1 MMQPTTNLNLLSR
14 WLRVSEPRARHLRV
28 WLLTFTMAA
37 VGLGIGAVRPTAW
50 LQQEMPVHIEWWI
63 LAIGF
68 AASEIFVIHYQF
80 RRERYTFSLMEL
92 PLALGLFFSP
102 WLSLLTARLVGG
114 GLALRLHRKQSTMKL
129 AFNLATFILETSVDV
144 VLFRLLAHGA
154 TGDSAQAFVA
164 AMVATTFGVL
174 LITASI
180 ALVISINEGPPDR
193 KTLVRLFTANL
204 IVAVTNVS
212 LALVA
217 VSVLWVSQRA
227 GWLLLVVASILFIG
241 YRSYARLQQKHD
253 DLELLY
259 DFTRRTGTALQVDS
273 AMKELLTQ
281 VRGVLRAGTAEI
293 VIRSSRPGAGLVR
306 TSISGEDDIEVSTI
320 DEDSLWRRVAT
331 EGESILAAAPIRD
344 DELRE
349 QLGTRDVVDALVA
362 PLRRGDGALIGLMLA
377 GNRLGDHRTFS
388 GEDLKLFETLANH
401 ASVSLENRHLI
412 DQLRLEAADKEHQ
425 SLHDALTG
433 LPNRL
438 LFNQR
443 VEQALSRSARVAQKV
458 GVMLL
463 DLDRFKEVN
472 DTLGHH
478 NGDLLL
484 QEIAERL
491 RRTVRAG
498 DTVARLGGDEFA
510 VLLPELSG
518 PEAAVAAAN
527 GIRHA
532 LERPFSIG
540 EVTLD
545 VGASI
550 GIAVWPDHGDDAVTL
565 LQRADVAMYAAK
577 ATQDSV
583 DVYDPNRDTYSLER
597 LALVGELRR
606 AIEQGEL
613 AVHYQ
618 PKADTR
624 TGRVIG
630 MEALVRWIHP
640 RRGFIPPEE
649 IIRVAEQTG
658 LIRPLTLFV
667 LAQAL
672 RQCRAWRRAGF
683 AYDIAVNL
691 SLRNI
696 LDAELPNDVL
706 RLLDDVGLP
715 SSALTFEITE
725 SSIMADPVRTEAV
738 VSRLRSMGVAMAIDD
753 FGTGYSSFSHL
764 KRLPV
769 DEIKIDRSFVQHMAS
784 DESDFTIVRTIV
796 DLGRNLGIRVVAEG
810 VEDTMTWARLDSVGC
825 DVIQGYVLT
834 KPLSSLDLDRWLAE
848 GGAGVHG
855 PAREKDSTEA
865 DVLPLRPP
873 AAGR

>member
-1 MMQPTTNLNLLSR
+1 MASR
-14 WLRVSEPRARHLRV
+14 LHRLTEPKARHATV
-28 WLLTFTMAA
+28 WLITVSMAL
-37 VGLGIGAVRPTAW
+37 LGIGVAQLRSRAW
-50 LQQEMPVHIEWWI
+50 IHRDLPVHFEWWV
-63 LAIGF
+63 LAIAF
-68 AASEIFVIHYQF
+68 ALSEIFVIHYQF
-80 RRERYTFSLMEL
+80 RRERYTFSMMEL
-92 PLALGLFFSP
+92 PLVVGLFFSTWP
-102 WLSLLTARLVGG
+102 ALIVARIIGG
-114 GLALRLHRKQSTMKL
+114 GLAMVLYRRLPRMKL
-129 AFNLATFILETSVDV
+129 AFNLASFVLETSVV
-144 VLFRLLAHGA
+144 VTAFRFL
-154 TGDSAQAFVA
+154 TGDSGGQSPRAFIS
-164 AMVATTFGVL
+164 AMASVTFGVL
-174 LITASI
+174 LVASAI
-180 ALVISINEGPPDR
+180 ALVISINEGRLDR
-193 KTLVRLFTANL
+193 KTMVRLFIANL
-204 IVAVTNVS
+204 VVATANVS

-217 VSVLWVSQRA
+217 VSVLWVSPSA
-227 GWLLLVVASILFIG
+227 GWLLLVVAVILFLG
-241 YRSYARLQQKHD
+241 YRSYAGLQQKHD

-273 AMKELLTQ
+273 AMTDLLTQ
-281 VRGVLRAGTAEI
+281 VRGVLRAGVAEI
-293 VIRSSRPGAGLVR
+293 VVRSLRPGSGLVR
-306 TSISGEDDIEVSTI
+306 TVLGADGVVEVAIVEEDA
-320 DEDSLWRRVAT
+320 LWRRVAAS
-331 EGESILAAAPIRD
+331 GESILASAPIRD
-344 DELRE
+344 AEL
-349 QLGTRDVVDALVA
+349 LRDLESRGFADALIS
-362 PLRRGDGALIGLMLA
+362 PLRRGDGAVIGFMLA
-377 GNRLGDHRTFS
+377 ANRLGDHRTFQVA
-388 GEDLKLFETLANH
+388 DMKLFEALANH

-412 DQLRLEAADKEHQ
+412 DELRLEAADKEHQ
-425 SLHDALTG
+425 ALHDALTG

-438 LFNQR
+438 LFHQR
-443 VEQALSRSARVAQKV
+443 VEQALSRSTRGSQRV

-484 QEIAERL
+484 QEIGERL
-491 RRTVRAG
+491 RRTIRAG

-518 PEAAVAAAN
+518 TEAAIAAAN

-540 EVTLD
+540 EVNLD

-550 GIAVWPDHGDDAVTL
+550 GIAVWPDHGEDAATL

-577 ATQDSV
+577 ATQDGV
-583 DVYDPNRDTYSLER
+583 DVYDPDRDTYSLER

-618 PKADTR
+618 PKADTQ

-630 MEALVRWIHP
+630 MEALVRWDHP
-640 RRGFIPPEE
+640 RRGMVPPEE
-649 IIRVAEQTG
+649 IIAVAEQTG

-683 AYDIAVNL
+683 SYDVAVNL

-715 SSALTFEITE
+715 SSALAFEITE

-738 VSRLRSMGVAMAIDD
+738 VTRLRSMGVAMAIDD

-764 KRLPV
+764 RRLPV
-769 DEIKIDRSFVQHMAS
+769 DEIKIDRSFVQYMARDDS
-784 DESDFTIVRTIV
+784 DHTIVRTIV

-810 VEDTMTWARLDSVGC
+810 VEDDETWEKLAAIGC
-825 DVIQGYVLT
+825 DIIQGYVLSY
-834 KPLSSLDLDRWLAE
+834 PLSALELDRWLAE
-848 GGAGVHG
+848 GGDGVHG
-855 PAREKDSTEA
+855 PARDQDDGDAE
-865 DVLPLRPP
+865 VLPLRPP

>member
-1 MMQPTTNLNLLSR
+1 
-14 WLRVSEPRARHLRV
+14 V
-28 WLLTFTMAA
+28 WLVTITMAA
-37 VGLGIGAVRPTAW
+37 IGIAVAEMRSRAW
-50 LQQEMPVHIEWWI
+50 IHRDLPVHIEWWI

-92 PLALGLFFSP
+92 PLALGLFFSTWP
-102 WLSLLTARLVGG
+102 ALIAGRIIGG
-114 GLALRLHRKQSTMKL
+114 GLALLLHRRQSAMKL
-129 AFNLATFILETSVDV
+129 AFNIASFVLETSVV
-144 VLFRLLAHGA
+144 VTTFRFF
-154 TGDSAQAFVA
+154 TGSADGQSPRAFIS
-164 AMVATTFGVL
+164 AMVSVTIGVL
-174 LITASI
+174 IVTAAI
-180 ALVISINEGPPDR
+180 ALVISINEGAPDR
-193 KTLVRLFTANL
+193 KTMVRLVTANFV
-204 IVAVTNVS
+204 VAMTNVS

-217 VSVLWVSQRA
+217 VSVLWVSQSA
-227 GWLLLVVASILFIG
+227 GWLLLVVASILFLG

-259 DFTRRTGTALQVDS
+259 EFTRRTGRSLQLDS
-273 AMKELLTQ
+273 AMAELLDQT
-281 VRGVLRAGTAEI
+281 RNVLRAGTAEI
-293 VIRSSRPGAGLVR
+293 TIHSLRGGAPLVR
-306 TSISGEDDIEVSTI
+306 TAIRGDDDVSIVVCDEDD
-320 DEDSLWRRVAT
+320 LWRRMMQQHGAVFAPDP
-331 EGESILAAAPIRD
+331 IADAALAA
-344 DELRE
+344 ELASHGVR
-349 QLGTRDVVDALVA
+349 DALIA
-362 PLRRGDGALIGLMLA
+362 PLRQADGALIGYLLA
-377 GNRLGDHRTFS
+377 GNRLGDHRTFQRD
-388 GEDLKLFETLANH
+388 DLKLFEALANH

-412 DQLRLEAADKEHQ
+412 DRLRLEAADKEHQ
-425 SLHDALTG
+425 ALHDALTG

-438 LFNQR
+438 LFHQR
-443 VEQALSRSARVAQKV
+443 VEQALARSANLTQKV

-484 QEIAERL
+484 QEIGERL
-491 RRTVRAG
+491 RRTIRAG

-518 PEAAVAAAN
+518 AEAAVAAAN

-550 GIAVWPDHGDDAVTL
+550 GIAVWPDHGEDAVTL

-597 LALVGELRR
+597 LSLVGELRR

-624 TGRVIG
+624 TGRITG
-630 MEALVRWIHP
+630 MEALVRWAHP
-640 RRGFIPPEE
+640 RRGSVPPEE

-667 LAQAL
+667 LAQSL

-725 SSIMADPVRTEAV
+725 SSIMADPVRTEGV

-764 KRLPV
+764 RRLPV
-769 DEIKIDRSFVQHMAS
+769 DELKIDRSFVQHMAQDDS
-784 DESDFTIVRTIV
+784 DATIVRTIV

-810 VEDTMTWARLDSVGC
+810 VEDHATWEKLAAIGC
-825 DVIQGYVLT
+825 DVIQGYVLSR
-834 KPLSSLDLDRWLAE
+834 PLGALELDRWLAD

-855 PAREKDSTEA
+855 PVKEREPADA
-865 DVLPLRPP
+865 DVLPLRPG

>member
-1 MMQPTTNLNLLSR
+1 MAVASSAAGSPWSR
-14 WLRVSEPRARHLRV
+14 FKGPHARHAKV
-28 WLLTFTMAA
+28 WLVTVCMAA
-37 VGLGIGAVRPTAW
+37 VGLLIAALRSREW
-50 LQQEMPVHIEWWI
+50 LERDLPVHIHWSV
-63 LAIGF
+63 LALGF
-68 AASEIFVIHYQF
+68 AASEVFVIHYQF

-92 PLALGLFFSP
+92 PLALGLFFSTWP
-102 WLSLLTARLVGG
+102 ALVAGRLIGG
-114 GLALRLHRKQSTMKL
+114 GLALLLHRRQRPMKL
-129 AFNLATFILETSVDV
+129 AFNLASFVLETSVV
-144 VLFRLLAHGA
+144 VALFRLL
-154 TGDSAQAFVA
+154 TGDADGQSVRAFA
-164 AMVATTFGVL
+164 SAMVSVTFGVL
-174 LITASI
+174 LATATI
-180 ALVISINEGPPDR
+180 VLVISINEGLPDR
-193 KTLVRLFTANL
+193 KTLARLFTANFV
-204 IVAVTNVS
+204 VAVMNVS

-217 VSVLWVSQRA
+217 VSVLWVSQSA
-227 GWLLLVVASILFIG
+227 GWLLLVVACILFLG

-259 DFTRRTGTALQVDS
+259 DFTRRTGTALQIDS

-281 VRGVLRAGTAEI
+281 VRGVLRAGVAEI
-293 VIRSSRPGAGLVR
+293 VIRSSRPGSGLVR
-306 TSISGEDDIEVSTI
+306 TVLSGDDDIEVTTAE
-320 DEDSLWRRVAT
+320 EDALWRRIDVD
-331 EGESILAAAPIRD
+331 GQPLLASAPIR
-344 DELRE
+344 E
-349 QLGTRDVVDALVA
+349 DALRFELAARGIDDAMIA

-377 GNRLGDHRTFS
+377 GNRLGERTFS
-388 GEDLKLFETLANH
+388 LEDLKLFETLANH

-412 DQLRLEAADKEHQ
+412 DRLRMEAADKEHQ

-438 LFNQR
+438 LFHER
-443 VEQALSRSARVAQKV
+443 VEQALSHSARVSGKV

-491 RRTVRAG
+491 RRTIRAG

-550 GIAVWPDHGDDAVTL
+550 GIAVWPDHGDDAATL

-577 ATQDSV
+577 ATQDAV

-624 TGRVIG
+624 SGRVIG
-630 MEALVRWIHP
+630 MEALVRWHHA
-640 RRGFIPPEE
+640 RRGDVPPEE

-672 RQCRAWRRAGF
+672 RQCRSWRRAGF
-683 AYDIAVNL
+683 AYDVAVNL

-764 KRLPV
+764 RRLPV
-769 DEIKIDRSFVQHMAS
+769 DEIKIDKSFVQHMAR
-784 DESDFTIVRTIV
+784 DDSDFTIVRTIV

-810 VEDTMTWARLDSVGC
+810 VESVETWEKLASVGC
-825 DVIQGYVLT
+825 DVIQGFVLSQ
-834 KPLSSLDLDRWLAE
+834 PLGALDLDRWLAE

-855 PAREKDSTEA
+855 PASHKEPSEA

-873 AAGR
+873 ASNR

>member
-1 MMQPTTNLNLLSR
+1 M
-14 WLRVSEPRARHLRV
+14 
-28 WLLTFTMAA
+28 WLLTFTMAFA
-37 VGLGIGAVRPTAW
+37 GLGIAQLRSTAW
-50 LQQEMPVHIEWWI
+50 LEQDLPVEIGWWL
-63 LAIGF
+63 LAVGF

-92 PLALGLFFSP
+92 PLALGLFFAS
-102 WLSLLTARLVGG
+102 WGVLLTARLVGG
-114 GLALRLHRKQSTMKL
+114 GLALLLHRRQSPMKL
-129 AFNLATFILETSVDV
+129 GFNLASFVLETSVV
-144 VLFRLLAHGA
+144 VVIFRGIAGHA
-154 TGDSAQAFVA
+154 PGDSAHAFVA
-164 AMVATTFGVL
+164 AMIAATSGVVL
-174 LITASI
+174 VTSTI
-180 ALVISINEGPPDR
+180 AVVISINEGPPDR
-193 KTLVRLFTANL
+193 KTLKRLFAANL
-204 IVAVTNVS
+204 IVSVTNVS

-217 VSVLWVSQRA
+217 VSVLWVSEQA
-227 GWLLLVVASILFIG
+227 GWLLLIVASILFVG

-281 VRGVLRAGTAEI
+281 VRGVLRAGVAEI
-293 VIRSSRPGAGLVR
+293 VIRSSRPGSGLVR
-306 TSISGEDDIEVSTI
+306 TVLSGDDDIDVMT
-320 DEDSLWRRVAT
+320 DEEDALWQRVEAD
-331 EGESILAAAPIRD
+331 GKPILAALPIRD
-344 DELRE
+344 DSLRA
-349 QLGTRDVVDALVA
+349 QLADRNVTDALVA

-377 GNRLGDHRTFS
+377 GNRLGDNRTFS
-388 GEDLKLFETLANH
+388 GEDLKLFEALANH

-412 DQLRLEAADKEHQ
+412 DRLRLEAADKEHQ

-433 LPNRL
+433 LPNRM
-438 LFNQR
+438 LFHQR

-484 QEIAERL
+484 QEIGERL
-491 RRTVRAG
+491 RRTIRAG

-518 PEAAVAAAN
+518 SEAAVAAAN

-532 LERPFSIG
+532 LERPVSIG

-550 GIAVWPDHGDDAVTL
+550 GIAVWPDHGDDAATL

-577 ATQDSV
+577 AAQDSV

-630 MEALVRWIHP
+630 MEALVRWFHP
-640 RRGFIPPEE
+640 RRGAVPPEE

-672 RQCRAWRRAGF
+672 RQCRSWRRAGF

-696 LDAELPNDVL
+696 LDVELPNDVL

-769 DEIKIDRSFVQHMAS
+769 DEIKIDRSFVQHMAT
-784 DESDFTIVRTIV
+784 DASDFTIVRTIV

-810 VEDTMTWARLDSVGC
+810 VEDPETWERLASVGC

-834 KPLSSLDLDRWLAE
+834 RPLGALDLDQWLAD

-855 PAREKDSTEA
+855 PAKEQERSA
-865 DVLPLRPP
+865 DAEVLPLRPP
-873 AAGR
+873 ASGR

>member
-1 MMQPTTNLNLLSR
+1 MTPEVIPARTR
-14 WLRVSEPRARHLRV
+14 PHRRGLREAFHGSAGI
-28 WLLTFTMAA
+28 WLLIALLTSLSVASASLFILGEEQIDSPIAVHWLVLAA
-37 VGLGIGAVRPTAW
+37 A
-50 LQQEMPVHIEWWI
+50 
-63 LAIGF
+63 F
-68 AASEIFVIHYQF
+68 CAAEIFVISFQVREEQF
-80 RRERYTFSLMEL
+80 IFSLSEI
-92 PLALGLFFSP
+92 PIVLGLFFTGP
-102 WLSLLTARLVGG
+102 IGLVLARLLGG
-114 GLALRLHRKQSTMKL
+114 GSALRFHRKQRPLKL
-129 AFNLATFILETSVDV
+129 FFNLASFAFETIVCIAVFRAIL
-144 VLFRLLAHGA
+144 
-154 TGDSAQAFVA
+154 GDAAGNAQRAVA
-164 AMVATTFGVL
+164 AGMVATL
-174 LITASI
+174 ASS
-180 ALVISINEGPPDR
+180 LVGSAAVASAISWSEGHVQAR
-193 KTLVRLFTANL
+193 AIRRLVTANVTVS
-204 IVAVTNVS
+204 IVNGCV
-212 LALVA
+212 ALVA
-217 VSVLWVSQRA
+217 VQVLWVSPRA
-227 GWLLLVVASILFIG
+227 GWLLLVVSAILYVG

-273 AMKELLTQ
+273 AMKELLSQ
-281 VRGVLRAGTAEI
+281 VRGVLRAGVAEI
-293 VIRSSRPGAGLVR
+293 VIRSSRPGSSLVR
-306 TSISGEDDIEVSTI
+306 TVLSGDDNVDVSTAEM
-320 DEDSLWRRVAT
+320 DGLWRRVAD
-331 EGESILAAAPIRD
+331 EGESILASAPIRA
-344 DELRE
+344 DELRD
-349 QLGTRDVVDALVA
+349 QLADRGLIDALIA
-362 PLRRGDGALIGLMLA
+362 PLRQGDGALIGLMLA
-377 GNRLGDHRTFS
+377 GNRLGAMRTFTS
-388 GEDLKLFETLANH
+388 DDLKLFEALANH

-412 DQLRLEAADKEHQ
+412 DRLRLEAADKEHQ

-438 LFNQR
+438 LFHQR

-484 QEIAERL
+484 QEIGERL
-491 RRTVRAG
+491 RRTIRAG

-550 GIAVWPDHGDDAVTL
+550 GIAVWPDHGDDAATL

-618 PKADTR
+618 PKADTH
-624 TGRVIG
+624 TGRIIG
-630 MEALVRWIHP
+630 MEALVRWNHP
-640 RRGFIPPEE
+640 RRGAIQPEE

-672 RQCRAWRRAGF
+672 RQCRSWRRAGF
-683 AYDIAVNL
+683 SYDVAVNL

-725 SSIMADPVRTEAV
+725 SSIMADPLRTEAV

-764 KRLPV
+764 RRLPV
-769 DEIKIDRSFVQHMAS
+769 DEIKIDRTFVQHMAV
-784 DESDFTIVRTIV
+784 DESDFTIVRTII

-810 VEDTMTWARLDSVGC
+810 VEDIDTWTKLASVGC
-825 DVIQGYVLT
+825 DVIQGFVLST
-834 KPLSSLDLDRWLAE
+834 PLGALELDRWLAD
-848 GGAGVHG
+848 GGSGVHG
-855 PAREKDSTEA
+855 PPARANEA
-865 DVLPLRPP
+865 SVLPLRPP
-873 AAGR
+873 ASNR

>member
-1 MMQPTTNLNLLSR
+1 MI
-14 WLRVSEPRARHLRV
+14 
-28 WLLTFTMAA
+28 A
-37 VGLGIGAVRPTAW
+37 VA
-50 LQQEMPVHIEWWI
+50 
-63 LAIGF
+63 
-68 AASEIFVIHYQF
+68 
-80 RRERYTFSLMEL
+80 
-92 PLALGLFFSP
+92 
-102 WLSLLTARLVGG
+102 
-114 GLALRLHRKQSTMKL
+114 
-129 AFNLATFILETSVDV
+129 
-144 VLFRLLAHGA
+144 
-154 TGDSAQAFVA
+154 
-164 AMVATTFGVL
+164 
-174 LITASI
+174 
-180 ALVISINEGPPDR
+180 ISIYEGRPDR
-193 KTLVRLFTANL
+193 LTLVRLFGANL
-204 IVAVTNVS
+204 VVVLTNAS

-217 VSVLWVSQRA
+217 VSVLWTTPGA
-227 GWLLLVVASILFIG
+227 GWLLIIVAMILFLG
-241 YRSYARLQQKHD
+241 YRSYARLQRKHD

-259 DFTRRTGTALQVDS
+259 DFTRQTGKALQVDS

-293 VIRSSRPGAGLVR
+293 VIRSSRPGGGLVR
-306 TSISGEDDIEVSTI
+306 TILSGDDELTTSNVEEDD
-320 DEDSLWRRVAT
+320 LWRRVAT
-331 EGESILAAAPIRD
+331 EGKSILASAPIKD
-344 DELRE
+344 DQLRTH
-349 QLGTRDVVDALVA
+349 LAARGIVDALVS
-362 PLRRGDGALIGLMLA
+362 PLRRGDGTLIGLILA
-377 GNRLGDHRTFS
+377 GNRLGDHRTFQL
-388 GEDLKLFETLANH
+388 EDLKLFEALANH

-412 DQLRLEAADKEHQ
+412 ERLRLEAADKEHQ
-425 SLHDALTG
+425 ALHDALTG

-438 LFNQR
+438 LFHQR
-443 VEQALSRSARVAQKV
+443 VEQALSRSVTASEKV

-484 QEIAERL
+484 QEIGDRL
-491 RRTVRAG
+491 RRTIRAG

-518 PEAAVAAAN
+518 AEAAVAAAN

-540 EVTLD
+540 DVTLD

-550 GIAVWPDHGDDAVTL
+550 GIAIWPDHGDDAVTL

-597 LALVGELRR
+597 LSLVGELRR

-618 PKADTR
+618 AKADAS
-624 TGRVIG
+624 TGRITG
-630 MEALVRWIHP
+630 MEALVRWNHQ
-640 RRGFIPPEE
+640 RRGMVPPEE
-649 IIRVAEQTG
+649 IIHVAEQTG

-672 RQCRAWRRAGF
+672 RQCRSWRRAGF
-683 AYDIAVNL
+683 DYDIAVNL

-725 SSIMADPVRTEAV
+725 SSIMADPIRTEAV
-738 VSRLRSMGVAMAIDD
+738 VSRLRSMGVSIAIDD

-769 DEIKIDRSFVQHMAS
+769 DELKIDRSFVQHMAIDQS
-784 DESDFTIVRTIV
+784 DATIVRTIV

-810 VEDTMTWARLDSVGC
+810 VEDEETWAKLAEVGC
-825 DVIQGYVLT
+825 DTIQGYVLS
-834 KPLSSLDLDRWLAE
+834 KPLGALELDVWLAE
-848 GGAGVHG
+848 GGGAGVHG
-855 PAREKDSTEA
+855 PARSKEQSTA

>member
-1 MMQPTTNLNLLSR
+1 MKRSR
-14 WLRVSEPRARHLRV
+14 GLGGASVRERHAKV
-28 WLLTFTMAA
+28 WLLTLALGGVAA
-37 VGLGIGAVRPTAW
+37 LLTTLPASEQLTDA
-50 LQQEMPVHIEWWI
+50 PVHISWWV
-63 LAIGF
+63 LALGF
-68 AASEIFVIHYQF
+68 AAAEVFVIHYQF

-92 PLALGLFFSP
+92 PLALGLFFSTWP
-102 WLSLLTARLVGG
+102 AVLFARLLGS
-114 GLALRLHRKQSTMKL
+114 GLALLLHRRQGPMKL
-129 AFNLATFILETSVDV
+129 AFNLASFALETALVMCA
-144 VLFRLLAHGA
+144 FRLLAGEA
-154 TGDSAQAFVA
+154 EGQSVRAFASAMGSV
-164 AMVATTFGVL
+164 TFGVL
-174 LITASI
+174 LATATI
-180 ALVISINEGPPDR
+180 VLVISINEGLPDR
-193 KTLVRLFTANL
+193 KTLTRLFTANFV
-204 IVAVTNVS
+204 VAVMNVS

-217 VSVLWVSQRA
+217 VSVLWVSQSA
-227 GWLLLVVASILFIG
+227 GWLLLVVACILFLG

-259 DFTRRTGTALQVDS
+259 DFTRRTGTALQIDS

-281 VRGVLRAGTAEI
+281 VRGVLRAGVAEI
-293 VIRSSRPGAGLVR
+293 VIRSSRPGSGLVR
-306 TSISGEDDIEVSTI
+306 TVLSGDDDIEVTTAE
-320 DEDSLWRRVAT
+320 EDALWRRIDLD
-331 EGESILAAAPIRD
+331 GKPLLASAPIR
-344 DELRE
+344 E
-349 QLGTRDVVDALVA
+349 DALRFELAARGIDDAMIA

-377 GNRLGDHRTFS
+377 GNRLGERTFS
-388 GEDLKLFETLANH
+388 LEDLKLFETLANH

-412 DQLRLEAADKEHQ
+412 DRLRMEAADKEHQ

-438 LFNQR
+438 LFHER
-443 VEQALSRSARVAQKV
+443 VEQALTHSARVSGKV

-491 RRTVRAG
+491 RRTIRAG

-550 GIAVWPDHGDDAVTL
+550 GIAVWPDHGDDAATL

-577 ATQDSV
+577 ATQDAV

-624 TGRVIG
+624 SGRVIG
-630 MEALVRWIHP
+630 MEALVRWHHA
-640 RRGFIPPEE
+640 RRGDVPPEE

-672 RQCRAWRRAGF
+672 RQCRSWRRAGF
-683 AYDIAVNL
+683 AYDVAVNL

-764 KRLPV
+764 RRLPV
-769 DEIKIDRSFVQHMAS
+769 DEIKIDKSFVQHMAR
-784 DESDFTIVRTIV
+784 DDSDFTIVRTIV

-810 VEDTMTWARLDSVGC
+810 VESIETWEKLASVGC
-825 DVIQGYVLT
+825 DVIQGFVLSQ
-834 KPLSSLDLDRWLAE
+834 PLGALDLDRWLAG

-855 PAREKDSTEA
+855 PASHKEPSEA

-873 AAGR
+873 ASNR

>member
-1 MMQPTTNLNLLSR
+1 
-14 WLRVSEPRARHLRV
+14 
-28 WLLTFTMAA
+28 
-37 VGLGIGAVRPTAW
+37 
-50 LQQEMPVHIEWWI
+50 
-63 LAIGF
+63 
-68 AASEIFVIHYQF
+68 
-80 RRERYTFSLMEL
+80 
-92 PLALGLFFSP
+92 
-102 WLSLLTARLVGG
+102 
-114 GLALRLHRKQSTMKL
+114 
-129 AFNLATFILETSVDV
+129 
-144 VLFRLLAHGA
+144 
-154 TGDSAQAFVA
+154 
-164 AMVATTFGVL
+164 
-174 LITASI
+174 
-180 ALVISINEGPPDR
+180 
-193 KTLVRLFTANL
+193 
-204 IVAVTNVS
+204 
-212 LALVA
+212 
-217 VSVLWVSQRA
+217 
-227 GWLLLVVASILFIG
+227 
-241 YRSYARLQQKHD
+241 
-253 DLELLY
+253 
-259 DFTRRTGTALQVDS
+259 
-273 AMKELLTQ
+273 
-281 VRGVLRAGTAEI
+281 
-293 VIRSSRPGAGLVR
+293 
-306 TSISGEDDIEVSTI
+306 
-320 DEDSLWRRVAT
+320 
-331 EGESILAAAPIRD
+331 
-344 DELRE
+344 
-349 QLGTRDVVDALVA
+349 
-362 PLRRGDGALIGLMLA
+362 
-377 GNRLGDHRTFS
+377 
-388 GEDLKLFETLANH
+388 
-401 ASVSLENRHLI
+401 
-412 DQLRLEAADKEHQ
+412 
-425 SLHDALTG
+425 
-433 LPNRL
+433 
-438 LFNQR
+438 
-443 VEQALSRSARVAQKV
+443 
-458 GVMLL
+458 MLL

-484 QEIAERL
+484 QEIGERL
-491 RRTVRAG
+491 RRTIRAG

-550 GIAVWPDHGDDAVTL
+550 GIAIWPDHGDDAATL

-618 PKADTR
+618 PKADTH
-624 TGRVIG
+624 TGRIIG
-630 MEALVRWIHP
+630 MEALVRWNHP
-640 RRGFIPPEE
+640 RRGAIVPEE

-683 AYDIAVNL
+683 AYDVAVNL

-738 VSRLRSMGVAMAIDD
+738 VARLRSMGVAMAIDD

-764 KRLPV
+764 RRLPV
-769 DEIKIDRSFVQHMAS
+769 DEINIDKSFVQHMAS
-784 DESDFTIVRTIV
+784 DDSDFTIVRTIV
-796 DLGRNLGIRVVAEG
+796 DLGRNLGMRVVAEG
-810 VEDTMTWARLDSVGC
+810 VENTETWEKLASVGC
-825 DVIQGYVLT
+825 DVIQGFVLA
-834 KPLSSLDLDRWLAE
+834 KPLGALDLDRWLAE

-855 PAREKDSTEA
+855 PAREKAPVEA
-865 DVLPLRPP
+865 EVLPLRPST
-873 AAGR
+873 GNR

>member
-1 MMQPTTNLNLLSR
+1 MNVVAEARRPKRANAYRSR
-14 WLRVSEPRARHLRV
+14 HAKV
-28 WLLTFTMAA
+28 WLVTFTMAA
-37 VGLGIGAVRPTAW
+37 VGLSIGILTERASDPRSA
-50 LQQEMPVHIEWWI
+50 PVHLSWWV

-102 WLSLLTARLVGG
+102 LPTLVLARLVGG
-114 GLALRLHRKQSTMKL
+114 GLALLVHRKQGPTKL
-129 AFNLATFILETSVDV
+129 AFNLASFVLETSVAV
-144 VLFRLLAHGA
+144 AGFRLLAG
-154 TGDSAQAFVA
+154 TVSGQSPKAFMA
-164 AMVATTFGVL
+164 AMASVTGGVL
-174 LITASI
+174 LATATI
-180 ALVISINEGPPDR
+180 ALVISINEGRPDH
-193 KTLVRLFTANL
+193 KTLARLFTANFV
-204 IVAVTNVS
+204 VAVMNVC

-217 VSVLWVSQRA
+217 ISVLWESRDV
-227 GWLLLVVASILFIG
+227 GWLLLLVAVILFLG
-241 YRSYARLQQKHD
+241 YRSYAGLQQKHD

-259 DFTRRTGTALQVDS
+259 DFTRRTGTALQFDS
-273 AMKELLTQ
+273 AMKELLEQ
-281 VRGVLRAGTAEI
+281 VRGVLRAGRSEL
-293 VIRSSRPGAGLVR
+293 VIRSAAPGSGIVR
-306 TSISGEDDIEVSTI
+306 TVLHGDDQVEVSVVEEDD
-320 DEDSLWRRVAT
+320 LWRRIARD
-331 EGESILAAAPIRD
+331 GRPLLASAPVRD
-344 DELRE
+344 EALRAELAERGIE
-349 QLGTRDVVDALVA
+349 DALIA
-362 PLRRGDGALIGLMLA
+362 PLTLGDGVMIGLMLA
-377 GNRLGDHRTFS
+377 GNRV
-388 GEDLKLFETLANH
+388 GERSFAEDDLKLFEALANH

-412 DQLRLEAADKEHQ
+412 DRLRMEAADKEHQ

-438 LFNQR
+438 LFHER
-443 VEQALSRSARVAQKV
+443 VEQALTRSTRVAGKV

-478 NGDLLL
+478 YGDLLL

-491 RRTVRAG
+491 RRTIRSG

-518 PEAAVAAAN
+518 SEAAIAAAN

-532 LERPFSIG
+532 LERPFSLG

-550 GIAVWPDHGDDAVTL
+550 GISVWPDHGDDAVAL

-577 ATQDSV
+577 EMQEGV

-630 MEALVRWIHP
+630 MEALVRWHHA
-640 RRGFIPPEE
+640 RRGNVPPEE

-672 RQCRAWRRAGF
+672 RQCRSWRRAGF
-683 AYDIAVNL
+683 DYGVAVNL

-764 KRLPV
+764 RRLPV
-769 DEIKIDRSFVQHMAS
+769 DEIKIDRAFVQHMAR
-784 DESDFTIVRTIV
+784 DDSDFTIVRTIV
-796 DLGRNLGIRVVAEG
+796 DLGRNLGMRVVAEG
-810 VEDTMTWARLDSVGC
+810 VEDLPTWEKLESVGC
-825 DVIQGYVLT
+825 DVIQGYILSQ
-834 KPLSSLDLDRWLAE
+834 PLGPLELDRWLAD
-848 GGAGVHG
+848 GGGGVHG
-855 PAREKDSTEA
+855 PSKDKDPADA
-865 DVLPLRPP
+865 DVLHLRPP
-873 AAGR
+873 ASNQ